1 MTNNNSNDQQHQQ
14 QVQPNNKRTVIKA
27 VLIGFAVGVMF
38 IVSAKMVN
46 MVIS

>member
-1 MTNNNSNDQQHQQ
+1 MTNKYSNDQEHQQ
-14 QVQPNNKRTVIKA
+14 PEQPNNKPTVLKA